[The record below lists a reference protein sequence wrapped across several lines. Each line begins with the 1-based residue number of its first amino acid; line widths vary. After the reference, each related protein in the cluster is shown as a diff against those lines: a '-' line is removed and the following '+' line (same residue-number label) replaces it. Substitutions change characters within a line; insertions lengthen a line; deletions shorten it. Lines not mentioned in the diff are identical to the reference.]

1 MSDVPKIVRDR
12 LRAGVAEGAH
22 PEADL
27 LTAFGEQ
34 ALPAAEREGV
44 LRHLAACRDCRE
56 IVALSIPPME
66 AVGEPRV
73 AADELPPVPAAAR
86 RTAATPRNWFAW
98 PSLRWAA
105 LAAGVVVVGS
115 VLFLRPGKQSPA
127 GMVNVERQTS
137 DQSSPAATTA
147 QPATVPPE
155 DQRTSQASSEMAQVT
170 KPDSASSGKAH
181 PAKPSE
187 YAELRREQPPAL
199 AKNLVGLVADGKRA
213 DSLETDK
220 LAVKVPGAPAA
231 AGRVSG
237 GLASTEQVEVTSEQ
251 AAVTN
256 QAVDTDT
263 QAAAASGRLV
273 ARSEPP
279 LPINEAAANKIEK
292 AKPAAKEEKKQNEAA
307 SSEAVQVKGAYA
319 VSDRAYAMRKTRSKD
334 AAGQWSI
341 AQGALRH
348 SLDGGAS
355 WQTALQ
361 TDKPLLCFGERGSY
375 VWAGGQAGTLFRSVD
390 NGTTWTQVH
399 PATKAESLAADIVV
413 VEIRGPAEI
422 VLTTNTGESWTTADG
437 GKYWEKK

>member
-1 MSDVPKIVRDR
+1 MSDVPKIVHDR

-27 LTAFGEQ
+27 LTAFAEQ
-34 ALPAAEREGV
+34 VLPAAEREHV
-44 LRHLAACRDCRE
+44 VRHLAACRDCRE
-56 IVALSIPPME
+56 IVALSIPPLETVGAPE
-66 AVGEPRV
+66 AVAQEIPSV
-73 AADELPPVPAAAR
+73 AR
-86 RTAATPRNWFAW
+86 RADPPRNWFAW
-98 PSLRWAA
+98 PTLRWAA

-115 VLFLRPGKQSPA
+115 VLLLRPGQQSPQ

-137 DQSSPAATTA
+137 EVTAPAATTTT
-147 QPATVPPE
+147 PAAVPPG
-155 DQRTSQASSEMAQVT
+155 DQRSNQALPSTAQVA
-170 KPDSASSGKAH
+170 KPDAASAGRTRE
-181 PAKPSE
+181 AKPSE

-199 AKNLVGLVADGKRA
+199 AKNLGGLVADGKRT
-213 DSLETDK
+213 DSLESHK
-220 LAVKVPGAPAA
+220 LAAKVPAAPAV
-231 AGRVSG
+231 AGPVRG

-251 AAVTN
+251 AAVAN

-263 QAAAASGRLV
+263 QAAALNGRLV

-279 LPINEAAANKIEK
+279 LPINEGAANKIEK

-307 SSEAVQVKGAYA
+307 SSETAQVKGAYA

-341 AQGALRH
+341 AQGALRR
-348 SLDGGAS
+348 SLDGGTS
-355 WQTALQ
+355 WQTALRA
-361 TDKPLLCFGERGSY
+361 DKPLLCFGERGSD

-399 PATKAESLAADIVV
+399 PATQTESLAADIVV